1 MLKGGSEMS
10 MRVRDAVH
18 GDIEFTDTEQ
28 YCIRTPVFQ
37 RLHGIKQLG
46 NSFHAYPS
54 AMHTRFEHSMGVC
67 FQVKKIVSYI
77 NKRSIKKTGHAI
89 IQNEDFL
96 SLAGLLHDITH
107 FPFKHTFERDSGL
120 LEKEIRKHT
129 YQRRFE
135 QMNLQS
141 KLSKEEFESLLELL
155 DGTDAKELDMPYQS
169 QIIQD
174 TFSAD
179 LLDYVRRDAYFTGI
193 KRYYD
198 ERIYDHIDIIPNEG
212 KDYLGIKLTD
222 EFGKNTA
229 SAVTE
234 LINLLEVRYVLN
246 ERVYFYPV
254 KIAADSLLVRALRAL
269 SEEERT
275 IFVSAIENMSDELV
289 VDFFARTPRNE
300 LANFYG
306 NLLKNRQLPRNAYT
320 LRHSDLPDDK
330 DYAKIISCFR
340 DRSNVIKWEE
350 CEKDI
355 AKEVGAD
362 AKNIIIYC
370 HDPGM
375 QEKKQ
380 EANNVLVLD
389 ERKQPYRFEQH
400 PRGPEI
406 SYLCGKHRD
415 LWACYV
421 FYITPNVGDPI
432 LEKIRRVAR
441 RIMLGA

>member
-1 MLKGGSEMS
+1 MG

-18 GDIEFTDTEQ
+18 GDIEFTDIEQ
-28 YCIRTPVFQ
+28 HCIRTPAFQ

-67 FQVKKIVSYI
+67 FQVKKIVSSI
-77 NKRSIKKTGHAI
+77 NKRSINKTGHRI

-120 LEKEIRKHT
+120 LDKEIRTET
-129 YQRRFE
+129 YRRRFQ
-135 QMNLQS
+135 QMDLES
-141 KLSKEEFESLLELL
+141 KLNNKEDFELLPQLL
-155 DGTDAKELDMPYQS
+155 DGTDTKELDLPYQS
-169 QIIQD
+169 QLIQD

-179 LLDYVRRDAYFTGI
+179 LLDYIRRDTYFTGI
-193 KRYYD
+193 KRDYD
-198 ERIYDHIDIIPNEG
+198 ERIYDHIDIIQHEG
-212 KDYLGIKLTD
+212 KDYLGLNLTD

-229 SAVTE
+229 SAMTE

-269 SEEERT
+269 SEKERAKF
-275 IFVSAIENMSDELV
+275 ISVIEDMSDDLV
-289 VDFFARTPRNE
+289 VDFFARNPDNK
-300 LANFYG
+300 LASFYG
-306 NLLKNRQLPRNAYT
+306 NLLKNRQLPRNACT

-330 DYAKIISCFR
+330 DYAKVINCFR
-340 DRSNVIKWEE
+340 ERSNISKWEK
-350 CEKDI
+350 CEADI
-355 AKEVGAD
+355 AKEVGTD

-375 QEKKQ
+375 QEKKK
-380 EANNVLVLD
+380 ESNDVLVLD
-389 ERKQPYRFEQH
+389 ESKKPYRLAQH
-400 PRGPEI
+400 ERSSEI
-406 SYLCGKHRD
+406 IILSNKHRD
-415 LWACYV
+415 LWACHV
-421 FYITPNVGDPI
+421 FYITPDADDPI
-432 LEKIRRVAR
+432 LQRINQVAR
-441 RIMLGA
+441 GIMLS